1 MHTITSKKGGVT
13 MKKLLAMTLALLMVF
28 ALVAC
33 GSTSDDKSNN
43 GGSGNVAPVVN
54 SEIQDYI
61 DQNKSAL
68 LSSMESSFAS
78 SSGMTCSSSIK
89 AQGNGMIISININEL
104 DDVDSATKN
113 TLQSTYDS
121 MQSTFD
127 ALLTQ
132 MQSEVSSLEY
142 FTINVCEKD
151 GDLLATITAR
161 D

>member
-1 MHTITSKKGGVT
+1 

-33 GSTSDDKSNN
+33 GSTSDSKSNN
-43 GGSGNVAPVVN
+43 GGSVNTPVVN

-78 SSGMTCSSSIK
+78 SSGMTCTSSVK

-104 DDVDSATKN
+104 EDVDSATKN

-132 MQSEVSSLEY
+132 MQSEVSSLEF